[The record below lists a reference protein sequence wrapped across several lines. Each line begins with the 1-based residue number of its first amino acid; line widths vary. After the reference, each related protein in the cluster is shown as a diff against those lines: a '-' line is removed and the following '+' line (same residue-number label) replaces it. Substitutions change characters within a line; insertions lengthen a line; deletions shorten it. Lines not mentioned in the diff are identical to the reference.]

1 LSRTKKREHAEMHA
15 NQKNVQIIF
24 VVQSHQ
30 FTPI

>member
-1 LSRTKKREHAEMHA
+1 MHA